1 MEDDGRQNFENMC
14 YCIDRE
20 TQRDVEI
27 DSGKFCLR
35 TDVFDISEEEAKEFD
50 LRNLYLKHLK
60 RNIKYRT
67 QVLPFCLSRNRD
79 NYKPLVAKEFWL
91 SHLSRA
97 GSMFYMQELL
107 DELEPEDS

>member
-50 LRNLYLKHLK
+50 LRNLYLRHLK
-60 RNIKYRT
+60 RNVKHRAPQFGYEYKY
-67 QVLPFCLSRNRD
+67 VLED
-79 NYKPLVAKEFWL
+79 VYGYKPKN
-91 SHLSRA
+91 HLK
-97 GSMFYMQELL
+97 LII
-107 DELEPEDS
+107 